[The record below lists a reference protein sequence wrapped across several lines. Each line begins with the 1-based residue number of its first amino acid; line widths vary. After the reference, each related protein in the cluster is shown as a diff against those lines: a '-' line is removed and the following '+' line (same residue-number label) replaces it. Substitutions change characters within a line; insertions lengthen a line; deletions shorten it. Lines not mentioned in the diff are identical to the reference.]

1 MSVITMS
8 QFGKYGRFGN
18 QLFEYAFLKVYASRH
33 DAELQLPAWVGN
45 ALFGANDPPV
55 DVELPQFEEAHTGQN
70 WTHTQPPRGNEL
82 VDHDFR
88 GYAQYH
94 TSYLSPHKEYVRDLF
109 SLATAVQ
116 KRMLDVPTALRS
128 RGDTVVAIHLR
139 RGDYGRQIFYIT
151 PVQWYLQKLAELWP
165 TLDNPVLFVATED
178 RSLVDAFSHYGPLT
192 TDDLG
197 VKLNAEELPEYEY
210 LSLDRTVREPWQL
223 DFFPDFYTLSLCD
236 HLLMPNST
244 FSFFAAMLN
253 TTLQAC
259 WRSDLA
265 TQTFERIDPWN
276 ARPLT
281 YDVAEDYKHVEGVCL
296 EQNPY
301 W

>member
-1 MSVITMS
+1 MSTITMS

-18 QLFEYAFLKVYASRH
+18 QLFEYAFLKVYARQH
-33 DAELQLPAWVGN
+33 DADLQLPPWVGN
-45 ALFGANDPPV
+45 ALFGANEPPV
-55 DVELPQFEEAHTGQN
+55 DVVLPPFSEAHTGQN

-82 VDHDFR
+82 VNRDFE

-109 SLATAVQ
+109 SPATAVQ
-116 KRMLDVPTALRS
+116 ERMQDVPAALRS

-151 PVQWYLQKLAELWP
+151 PVQWYLEKLAQLWP

-178 RSLVDAFSHYGPLT
+178 RSLVDAFSDYSPLT

-223 DFFPDFYTLSLCD
+223 DFFPDFYTLCLCD

-253 TTLQAC
+253 TTLKAC

-281 YDVAEDYKHVEGVCL
+281 YDVAEDYKHIEGVCL
-296 EQNPY
+296 EENPY